1 MTSERGER
9 ELLLYH
15 TAGCHL
21 CELAEAIALPLAA
34 AAGVRLRLV
43 DIAGSEALM
52 ERYGTRIPVLRDPA
66 ALAAEIGWP
75 FDEAAVRGLLA
86 GLRA

>member
-1 MTSERGER
+1 MQ
-9 ELLLYH
+9 
-15 TAGCHL
+15 
-21 CELAEAIALPLAA
+21 I
-34 AAGVRLRLV
+34 
-43 DIAGSEALM
+43 DEALM